1 MPYFSAAPAG
11 LTRPIPPVH
20 ADIAS
25 FEFQQCLE
33 VPTKG
38 ELEQGEGGFTA
49 KLTRHLNEYF
59 EMGVAPPEILKSIA
73 KEASELV
80 PHDAET
86 RGLGVSGAGARE
98 AAAEASRG
106 MGKLREPLPNR
117 TAGSLEPLSGRFSR
131 NSLYSTRSAVTT
143 GHVASRNQR
152 EIAERAPWGYQG
164 RTTRR
169 GSIAWTT
176 GRRRPRQ
183 MSTTSLA
190 SSHMSSETA
199 KSGFSS
205 AHPNEA
211 PFLRYFRKRDS
222 FGEAPPP
229 RPEVP
234 EPHSSPEPKESE
246 SAQRRT
252 LSEIHND
259 EDYMLTTFIARRH
272 QKWKDSPAYPKRQT
286 GPVYLSEE
294 SVRLAEEV
302 KELAW
307 VGSLPPSPC

>member
-1 MPYFSAAPAG
+1 
-11 LTRPIPPVH
+11 
-20 ADIAS
+20 
-25 FEFQQCLE
+25 
-33 VPTKG
+33 
-38 ELEQGEGGFTA
+38 
-49 KLTRHLNEYF
+49 
-59 EMGVAPPEILKSIA
+59 MGVAPPEILKSIA

-80 PHDAET
+80 PHDVEA
-86 RGLGVSGAGARE
+86 RGLGMPGARE
-98 AAAEASRG
+98 AATEASRG
-106 MGKLREPLPNR
+106 VGTLRGPPPSR
-117 TAGSLEPLSGRFSR
+117 TAGSLGLHSGRFSR

-143 GHVASRNQR
+143 GHVASRSQR

-234 EPHSSPEPKESE
+234 ESHSSPEPKDSE

-259 EDYMLTTFIARRH
+259 EDYMLTTFIARRR

-286 GPVYLSEE
+286 GPVYLSQE

-302 KELAW
+302 KGLAW